1 MGTDIGQDTGWAM
14 IGGLGSG
21 LRCWAGIVAVIIK
34 VMVTMI
40 YEVDLCLGDKRGLFR
55 LSLLGSPELN
65 FFAIVRRV

>member
-1 MGTDIGQDTGWAM
+1 MGTAIGQDTGWAM

-40 YEVDLCLGDKRGLFR
+40 CEVDLCLGDERSVQVK
-55 LSLLGSPELN
+55 SLRKSRAKLLCHC
-65 FFAIVRRV
+65 